1 MKREDLFEAI
11 GHVDE
16 DLLDE
21 DVTPAEPVI
30 WRYVA
35 GITTAAACVAVIL
48 GTAAFAKFHQQRPP
62 VQTMPD
68 VTTESDTTAP
78 EETEETPTETEAVT
92 DAVIIVTSVVNDAPE
107 TTALLTTETQEST
120 EVSTTASEAVETTV
134 ATATEAVTEPTEI
147 RDWKSA
153 YRNVVE
159 TGEFNNDFTKEQL
172 GYELTDI
179 DGDGT
184 PELIVN
190 VEGYLMFMY
199 TYADGETYTL
209 MDGWVYGAGGNA
221 GYQWIA
227 GENKLYN
234 HNSDYAGLIQ
244 YNTYMKI
251 GADHQLETVNVI
263 RANFFN
269 DTNGNG
275 EIDDDI
281 EEELTPHENMEATY
295 YLNESTVPI
304 SAEEAAP
311 YFADAERY
319 RGFGDSGNA
328 VDYKGILTELQ

>member
-1 MKREDLFEAI
+1 MKREDLFDAI

-21 DVTPAEPVI
+21 DVTPAEPAI

-48 GTAAFAKFHQQRPP
+48 GTAGWAKLHQQRPP
-62 VQTMPD
+62 VQTKPD
-68 VTTESDTTAP
+68 MTTESEETTAP
-78 EETEETPTETEAVT
+78 EETDAATAETEVPSEAV
-92 DAVIIVTSVVNDAPE
+92 VLVTTVVSDVPE
-107 TTALLTTETQEST
+107 TTALLTETLAST
-120 EVSTTASEAVETTV
+120 EVSTSTSETVETTAV
-134 ATATEAVTEPTEI
+134 PETEATTEAQEI
-147 RDWKSA
+147 TGWKSA

-172 GYELTDI
+172 SYELTDI

-190 VEGYLMFMY
+190 HEGYLMFMY

-209 MDGWVYGAGGNA
+209 MDGWGYGAGGNA

-295 YLNESTVPI
+295 YLNESTVPL
-304 SAEEAAP
+304 SAEEAAS
-311 YFADAERY
+311 YFADADRY